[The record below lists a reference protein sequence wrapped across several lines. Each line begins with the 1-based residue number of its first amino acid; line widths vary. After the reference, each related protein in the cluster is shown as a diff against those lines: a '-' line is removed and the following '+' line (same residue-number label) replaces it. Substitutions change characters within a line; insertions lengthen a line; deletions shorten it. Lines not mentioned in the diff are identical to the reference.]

1 MTRSLAGKRIVLIDD
16 DVDVLHTLRRALE
29 KSGAEV
35 TVAST
40 TETAL
45 RNIAMTKPSI
55 VVTDISMP
63 DGSGYDLIKRLRTDQ
78 ATARTPVIA
87 LTGHTRVADIE
98 AAAAAGFAAHVAKPT
113 RALKLIRA
121 IEETFARMFR
131 EPIAA
136 LRARTRI
143 ATYR

>member
-1 MTRSLAGKRIVLIDD
+1 MTRSLAGKRIVLVDD

-35 TVAST
+35 VVAST
-40 TETAL
+40 AETAM
-45 RNIAMTKPSI
+45 RNIAMTKPSM

-63 DGSGYDLIKRLRTDQ
+63 DGNGYDLVKRLRADKD
-78 ATARTPVIA
+78 TARIPVIA
-87 LTGHTRVADIE
+87 LTAHTRAADIE
-98 AAAAAGFAAHVAKPT
+98 AAAAAGFDAHVAKPT

-121 IEETFARMFR
+121 IEETFARVFR
-131 EPIAA
+131 EPMAA
-136 LRARTRI
+136 LRAHSRI